1 MSKEARASKAYCCP
15 LCLTRKNEE
24 FYDSPLMADSIC
36 ETCFIQFDH
45 LFSGDDERP
54 EACIVDRVEQFT
66 GLTWNECLVIVL
78 RENLDYWQ
86 NMERDRDAFRDK
98 FGILSEMLNWT
109 ESRAREH
116 IRGMTGYY
124 ETRLAEAAKSAA
136 QTICREFSGKRD
148 RNGICAL

>member
-1 MSKEARASKAYCCP
+1 
-15 LCLTRKNEE
+15 
-24 FYDSPLMADSIC
+24 MADSIC

-124 ETRLAEAAKSAA
+124 ETRLAEVAKSAA